1 MAMKSKQELKEVFS
15 GLSSI
20 MLVKGGITDFATV
33 EPDFDLPVTVDSLNL
48 SQAEPTLNRT
58 KVHGLQAD
66 WAVTS
71 TAGDITFA
79 ATVPSISEDLV
90 GFFLGE
96 ANKVATAS
104 VNGQEYSGISV
115 TLNSKKINAG
125 FALLS
130 EDGEKCILVKKM
142 AIYARPLFENA
153 STTPFAFAL
162 SGTIEIEDGAAST
175 AASDDNIAFLTK
187 KAS

>member
-1 MAMKSKQELKEVFS
+1 MAMKSKLELKEVFS

-33 EPDFDLPVTVDSLNL
+33 KPDLDLPVTVDSLSL

-58 KVHGLQAD
+58 KVHGIQAD

-79 ATVPSISEDLV
+79 ATVPSISENLV
-90 GFFLGE
+90 IFFLGK
-96 ANKVATAS
+96 ANKVTTAS

-115 TLNSKKINAG
+115 TLNSKKIDVG
-125 FALLS
+125 IALLS

-162 SGTIEIEDGAAST
+162 SGTIELEDGAAST